1 MTDTMNASVNATPG
15 AGGNP
20 FLYAPEVAAI
30 LGIGQDSASTLMR
43 RGSIG
48 GSIVIGGRR
57 CVPAYEVRA
66 YKERQAERHAN
77 ARSREAGKRG

>member
-1 MTDTMNASVNATPG
+1 
-15 AGGNP
+15 
-20 FLYAPEVAAI
+20 
-30 LGIGQDSASTLMR
+30 MR

-77 ARSREAGKRG
+77 ARSRKAGKCG